1 MRRLRP
7 AVVAMDVKTPGLDGI
22 EAARLASRLDPKP
35 KIILI
40 SWLSGRR
47 PQGQSSP
54 RGDFCGR
61 RKPVPLRMLR
71 RLIRSAFALSE
82 RDGA

>member
-35 KIILI
+35 KIIL
-40 SWLSGRR
+40 SSGYPDAAFRANR
-47 PQGQSSP
+47 ARVEIFAAVAS
-54 RGDFCGR
+54 RC
-61 RKPVPLRMLR
+61 
-71 RLIRSAFALSE
+71 RSE
-82 RDGA
+82 C

>member
-7 AVVAMDVKTPGLDGI
+7 AVVAMDVKTPDLDGI

-40 SWLSGRR
+40 SWLSGA
-47 PQGQSSP
+47 
-54 RGDFCGR
+54 
-61 RKPVPLRMLR
+61 VLRANR
-71 RLIRSAFALSE
+71 ARVEVFAAVASRCRSE
-82 RDGA
+82 C